1 MNSRAV
7 NPRSRKDRDAG
18 LQRIKKLTRWSL
30 AGALT
35 GTGLFA
41 GLAAHAGGVT
51 TSTATKTVSQSTVT
65 SSGSKSTTSS
75 SSAST
80 GSSATAGTSA
90 TTTPTTTTTVAP
102 SSGSATIVS
111 GAS

>member
-1 MNSRAV
+1 MNRRSV
-7 NPRSRKDRDAG
+7 NPKSRDRDAG
-18 LQRIKKLTRWSL
+18 LARIKKLTRWSL

-41 GLAAHAGGVT
+41 GLAAHATASSGT
-51 TSTATKTVSQSTVT
+51 TTVSQSTAT
-65 SSGSKSTTSS
+65 SSGSKSTTST
-75 SSAST
+75 SAAANS

-90 TTTPTTTTTVAP
+90 TTTTTVAP
-102 SSGSATIVS
+102 SSAPATIVS